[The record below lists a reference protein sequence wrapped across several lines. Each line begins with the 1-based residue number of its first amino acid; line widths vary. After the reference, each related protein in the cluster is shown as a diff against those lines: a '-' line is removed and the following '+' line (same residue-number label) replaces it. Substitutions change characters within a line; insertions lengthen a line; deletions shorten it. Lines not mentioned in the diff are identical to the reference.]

1 MIFGN
6 LDKLFAR
13 IEKEY
18 PKLRDEIKNW
28 LNYFLEQQNKDFGN
42 IFNSK
47 ISEIEEIKTMFATAW
62 KKELKESYDEGIEE
76 GEIRGIERGKLEGI
90 KEGELKGI
98 EKHRIEIVINSY
110 IELELD
116 VDQIAKMI
124 KSSRDHVEKILR
136 DNGIL

>member
-18 PKLRDEIKNW
+18 PKLREEIKNW
-28 LNYFLEQQNKDFGN
+28 LNYFLEQQNKDFGD

-62 KKELKESYDEGIEE
+62 KKELKESYDEGIED
-76 GEIRGIERGKLEGI
+76 GEIRGIERGKLEGIKEGEQRGIERSKLEGI

-116 VDQIAKMI
+116 V
-124 KSSRDHVEKILR
+124 
-136 DNGIL
+136 

>member
-47 ISEIEEIKTMFATAW
+47 ISEIEAIKTMFATAW
-62 KKELKESYDEGIEE
+62 KKELKESYDEGIKE
-76 GEIRGIERGKLEGI
+76 GKLEGI

-124 KSSRDHVEKILR
+124 KSSKEHVEKILR
-136 DNGIL
+136 DNDIL